1 MEAVALIQLVRQ
13 PVKYPADHDAADK
26 QGEKCMSLG
35 SFLTIEI
42 YGSLFLSPHSH
53 MPSNMGMSDFPRSV
67 RLYSTWSA
75 SNSFN
80 VELSVLKEISPI
92 YFFISLNR
100 TMPNSI
106 SV

>member
-1 MEAVALIQLVRQ
+1 MKRTVIPIASYIEKKIYRVRLLEAVALIQLVRQ
-13 PVKYPADHDAADK
+13 PVKYPADYDAADK

-67 RLYSTWSA
+67 RLYSTFGGICGY
-75 SNSFN
+75 SF
-80 VELSVLKEISPI
+80 LL
-92 YFFISLNR
+92 
-100 TMPNSI
+100 
-106 SV
+106 